1 MAPASAAAPISRD
14 HESGS
19 PDVAPFTTVSP
30 TDDGG
35 RPHMPVGYSESI
47 ALIWSI
53 ADLLR
58 GSYKAYDYGC
68 VASTAAPPNATTK
81 PEPDL

>member
-1 MAPASAAAPISRD
+1 
-14 HESGS
+14 
-19 PDVAPFTTVSP
+19 
-30 TDDGG
+30 
-35 RPHMPVGYSESI
+35 MPVGYSESI